1 MRRRKHSGLFT
12 VFSYPPVI
20 GVLAEAERLPHRSAA
35 SIEAP
40 SDEAATFG
48 PTIAVPAEDS
58 IATHFADRAVRFT
71 CVGGHSGH
79 HVNEPAEKS
88 AVAIRR
94 NYEAGVPTEARVE
107 IADNI
112 VSWVRGMGVAS

>member
-1 MRRRKHSGLFT
+1 MQRRALSGLFT
-12 VFSYPPVI
+12 VISYSSVI
-20 GVLAEAERLPHRSAA
+20 CTHAAVERLSRRWAETAGLLSHKT
-35 SIEAP
+35 
-40 SDEAATFG
+40 ATFG
-48 PTIAVPAEDS
+48 STIGVAAEDS

-71 CVGGHSGH
+71 WVRGHSGH
-79 HVNEPAEKS
+79 YLNEPAERS

-112 VSWVRGMGVAS
+112 VSWARGMGVAS